1 MTVGPS
7 EFSHLLPEKM
17 TALESMGRANDFG
30 AVLKDIVSGNL
41 PENIA
46 LHLLLD
52 VGTFLKEITCHSMR
66 YSQTSKDFRLAVS
79 TFFKHDHGRLG
90 PNTDVVKTIDMD

>member
-30 AVLKDIVSGNL
+30 AVLKAIVSGNL
-41 PENIA
+41 PDNIA

-52 VGTFLKEITCHSMR
+52 WVPF
-66 YSQTSKDFRLAVS
+66 
-79 TFFKHDHGRLG
+79 
-90 PNTDVVKTIDMD
+90 